1 MTHINFSQQVDK
13 KAIFLLF
20 GCYCIN
26 PRFILDE
33 KYVTNANDYPENFH
47 KMIWGALVN
56 IAKKGNVEKI
66 SSLDIENEIAQITTA
81 TSLWKNNNGW
91 DYIEEAIGMASDKLM
106 NIGKYHDDVRKY
118 SIIRNASEELKMD
131 ITFIYD
137 ESDEDKIE
145 KFNELTSSDVLNA
158 FTNRFLDFKSMW
170 KNVFGDNYAFKVG
183 EGIKNRLKEHKE
195 QENTYGYPFQ
205 SGYLTTVY
213 RGMRRKKFIIRS
225 SISGGGKSRSSLAD
239 GCNMVS
245 NRIYDW
251 NKHEWISTGEAQK
264 VLFISTELEKEEI
277 QDIILAHV
285 SGIDQERIETWDNI
299 TKEEEQILD
308 ESAEYIEGYEY
319 YIEYMPDFT
328 IDLITETIERYIINY
343 GICAC
348 FFDYINDSPSLYE
361 YYYNKTHTRLATHQ
375 ILFLFSASLKSIA
388 NKFNIYLGSATQ
400 LNDTYKDENNKDAGA
415 LKGSKA
421 IIEKADG
428 GILALPVTQKDLKK
442 LKPILESEG
451 KFGTL
456 IPNMAYYIFKNRG
469 GKWKVIVI
477 WTKLNLGTMRESDCF
492 VTDYSYQL
500 IPDIEKTIINF
511 SFEDVGEVHMIE
523 GNDEISGSELAM
535 ELSKS
540 SNTTV

>member
-56 IAKKGNVEKI
+56 IAKKGNVEKV
-66 SSLDIENEIAQITTA
+66 SSLDIENEIVQITTA

-91 DYIEEAIGMASDKLM
+91 DYIEEAISMASDKLM

-137 ESDEDKIE
+137 ESDESKIE

-183 EGIKNRLKEHKE
+183 DGIKDRLKEHKE

-245 NRIYDW
+245 DRIYDW
-251 NKHEWISTGEAQK
+251 NKHKWISTGEAQK

-308 ESAEYIEGYEY
+308 ESAGYIEGYEY

-343 GICAC
+343 GIYAC

-388 NKFNIYLGSATQ
+388 NKFNIYLSRR
-400 LNDTYKDENNKDAGA
+400 TYGF
-415 LKGSKA
+415 
-421 IIEKADG
+421 II
-428 GILALPVTQKDLKK
+428 
-442 LKPILESEG
+442 
-451 KFGTL
+451 
-456 IPNMAYYIFKNRG
+456 
-469 GKWKVIVI
+469 
-477 WTKLNLGTMRESDCF
+477 
-492 VTDYSYQL
+492 
-500 IPDIEKTIINF
+500 
-511 SFEDVGEVHMIE
+511 
-523 GNDEISGSELAM
+523 
-535 ELSKS
+535 
-540 SNTTV
+540 